1 MSFDRHHVCRLAA
14 KDCTTI
20 ANAMKCLILGFL
32 AHGGISNIAD
42 DDEEDEGH
50 LKSGERWMD
59 PPRLQAVIG
68 KVPILGSVHDKIRNE
83 EDLNIEHR
91 TPNIERRS

>member
-1 MSFDRHHVCRLAA
+1 MSFDRHHVCRLAT

-42 DDEEDEGH
+42 DDEEDEGPVGAISFS
-50 LKSGERWMD
+50 LLRIRRAQQGLFIASRLFKRTVAI
-59 PPRLQAVIG
+59 LQAQLWPTMI
-68 KVPILGSVHDKIRNE
+68 
-83 EDLNIEHR
+83 
-91 TPNIERRS
+91 